1 VAEERKPA
9 RKVEISIEVDAPLE
23 AVWKALTD
31 GEELAR
37 WFPLAA
43 RVAPGPGG
51 SIWMSWGSPWE
62 GEAKIEIWEPNR
74 RLRLLEPPPKPD
86 SIPVA
91 LEYTLESR
99 GGKTVLRLVHTF
111 GTGADWEEEYF
122 DSTSRGW
129 QFMFAN
135 LRHYLERHAGTPRQV
150 AWPRWRVSGDAEEI
164 WSKLAGPAGSA
175 APGSRFRLEAA
186 AGEPLEGTVNFFV
199 PPRSLCVTVKKL
211 NDALLWVHLEK
222 SEVGYEIWLWLSA
235 YGFSPAEIKSLEARW
250 QAQLQRLFP
259 EGQPPSAPGD
269 AVTAQ

>member
-1 VAEERKPA
+1 MAEERKPA
-9 RKVEISIEVDAPLE
+9 RRVEASIEIDAPLD

-43 RVAPGPGG
+43 RVTPGPGG

-62 GEAKIEIWEPNR
+62 GEAKIEIWEPER
-74 RLRLLEPPPKPD
+74 RLRLTEPPPRPD

-91 LEYTLESR
+91 LEYTLETR
-99 GGKTVLRLVHTF
+99 GGKTVLLLVQTF
-111 GTGADWEEEYF
+111 GTGDDWEEEYF

-150 AWPRWRVSGDAEEI
+150 AWPRWRVAGDAETI
-164 WSKLAGPAGSA
+164 WSRLLGPEGLAGSGSIEGVE
-175 APGSRFRLEAA
+175 PGSRFRLQA
-186 AGEPLEGTVNFFV
+186 AGDGEHLEGTVKFFI
-199 PPRSLCVTVKKL
+199 PPRSLCARVENL

-222 SEVGYEIWLWLSA
+222 SEAGYEIWLWLSA
-235 YGFSPAEIKSLEARW
+235 YGLAKAE
-250 QAQLQRLFP
+250 
-259 EGQPPSAPGD
+259 
-269 AVTAQ
+269 V

>member
-1 VAEERKPA
+1 MADENRKPA
-9 RKVEISIEVDAPLE
+9 RKVEASIEIDAPLE
-23 AVWKALTD
+23 AVWKALTE

-37 WFPLAA
+37 WFPLSA
-43 RVAPGPGG
+43 RVKPGRGG
-51 SIWMSWGSPWE
+51 SIWMSWGTPWE

-91 LEYTLESR
+91 LDYTLEAR

-129 QFMFAN
+129 RFMFAN

-164 WSKLAGPAGSA
+164 WKKLVGSMNSA
-175 APGSRFRLEAA
+175 APGSRFHFEAA
-186 AGEPLEGTVNFFV
+186 GGESFEGTVNFFV
-199 PPRSLCVTVKKL
+199 PPRSLCATVENL
-211 NDALLWVHLEK
+211 NDALLWLHLEK
-222 SEVGYEIWLWLSA
+222 SEAGFEIWLWLSV
-235 YGFSPAEIKSLEARW
+235 YGMPPAEAKSLEARW

-259 EGQPPSAPGD
+259 EGEP
-269 AVTAQ
+269 AQAASEP